1 MAVTS
6 FESLK
11 KRRDF
16 VRVQNSALK
25 RRGKRLIVL
34 KDRSLSEANVRVGFT
49 VSKRVGN
56 AVIRNRVKRRLREI
70 VRASKPLL
78 DAGWDYVVIARPSA
92 ATADFQ
98 ALRKD
103 FECQLLA
110 LRN

>member
-1 MAVTS
+1 MTAAS

-16 VRVQNSALK
+16 VRVQNAVRK
-25 RRGKRLIVL
+25 RRGKRLIVM
-34 KDRSLSEANVRVGFT
+34 KDPSISKSTYRVGFT

-56 AVIRNRVKRRLREI
+56 AVVRNRVKRRLREI
-70 VRASKPLL
+70 VRGSTSLL
-78 DAGWDYVVIARPSA
+78 ESGWDYVVVARPRA
-92 ATADFQ
+92 ATSDFQ

-110 LRN
+110 LKN

>member
-1 MAVTS
+1 MAATS

-16 VRVQNSALK
+16 VRIQNSASK

-34 KDRSLSEANVRVGFT
+34 RDRSVSEATYRVGFT

-56 AVIRNRVKRRLREI
+56 AVVRNRVKRRLREI
-70 VRASKPLL
+70 VRASTSLL
-78 DAGWDYVVIARPSA
+78 DAGWDYVVIARPRA
-92 ATADFQ
+92 ATSDFQ